1 MSPVVS
7 RRVWDRLVSP
17 HTVIGV
23 DAVCRNPAGN
33 PLGGP
38 SGSPGR
44 RTRRQRAVARG
55 SRLARLAALGLLG
68 AVTLT
73 GCSMPNNEFWRFGWP
88 EGITEQSQD
97 MRELW
102 TGSVIAALIVGFAV
116 WGLILYSVVAHRKR
130 GDELPKQT
138 AYNLP
143 LEIVYTILPFVI
155 IAGLFFYTVVVQNRV
170 QDRSENPDET
180 IAVNAF
186 KWNWQFVYPGSTGPD
201 GLPVDTVGTSSEIPI
216 LVLPTDRTIRFE
228 LASADVIHSFWVPE
242 FLFKLDVIPGNEN
255 GRDNVFEVTVDE
267 EGAYVGRCAELCG
280 TYHAYMNFEVRAVS
294 GDDYDDYLAARES
307 GLDTFAALE
316 EIGQPGLAST
326 TTPFEY
332 LQNTAQTSNGG

>member
-1 MSPVVS
+1 
-7 RRVWDRLVSP
+7 
-17 HTVIGV
+17 
-23 DAVCRNPAGN
+23 
-33 PLGGP
+33 
-38 SGSPGR
+38 
-44 RTRRQRAVARG
+44 VARG

-68 AVTLT
+68 VATLT

-88 EGITEQSQD
+88 EGITEQSTA

-102 TGSVIAALIVGFAV
+102 TGSVIAALIVGILV
-116 WGLILYSVVAHRKR
+116 WGLIFWSVVRHRKK

-155 IAGLFFYTVVVQNRV
+155 IAGLFFYTVVVQNEV
-170 QDRSENPDET
+170 QERSENPDET

-186 KWNWQFVYPGSTGPD
+186 KWNWQFEYPGTEGPD
-201 GLPVDTVGTSSEIPI
+201 GAPVSTTGSSEEIPI

-228 LASADVIHSFWVPE
+228 VQSADVIHSFWVPE

-255 GRDNVFEVTVDE
+255 GRDNVFEVTVQE

-280 TYHAYMNFEVRAVS
+280 TYHAFMNFEVRAVS
-294 GDDYDDYLAARES
+294 GADYDAYLEARAD
-307 GLDTFAALE
+307 GLTTYDALE
-316 EIGQPGLAST
+316 SIGQQGNAIST
-326 TTPFEY
+326 KPFD
-332 LQNTAQTSNGG
+332 LVQAGD